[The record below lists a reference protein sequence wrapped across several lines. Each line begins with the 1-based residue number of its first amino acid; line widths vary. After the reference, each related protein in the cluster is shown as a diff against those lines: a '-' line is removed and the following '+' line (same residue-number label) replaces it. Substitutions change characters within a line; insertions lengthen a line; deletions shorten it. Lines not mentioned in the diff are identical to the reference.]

1 MANDLNTKV
10 NELTNKALED
20 LKGKVNKETINK
32 KLTEV
37 KKDAALKVEDVQEEA
52 KEKATSTVKKASEKV
67 QNQISNIDIVQ
78 EIKNQF
84 TGSDLAFLVN
94 DLVEGSIDE
103 IVADEIDKARQN
115 FNLSSSG
122 QMLATA
128 ESYYKSV
135 LNSQVIMTEMRNDY
149 TDHLSSSI
157 NSMINDRLYSLQDKL
172 GGEWARKLLG
182 TSKIASTISS
192 AVNREVAN
200 VVNAIISDKVIA
212 GVSQDIVDTVIR
224 IQNSAR
230 DQIETA
236 LADEIEY
243 ATELKKTVEDKI
255 QVFQEQ
261 KQIYEEKL
269 AAQVEKL
276 QEAINEA
283 IRQVEQVIISEIS
296 KVIKID
302 ASSLNLGF

>member
-212 GVSQDIVDTVIR
+212 GVSQDIVDTVTR

>member
-94 DLVEGSIDE
+94 DLVEGSIVE

-200 VVNAIISDKVIA
+200 IVNAIISDKVIA

>member
-37 KKDAALKVEDVQEEA
+37 KKDAALKADDIQEEA

-94 DLVEGSIDE
+94 DLVEDSIDE

-212 GVSQDIVDTVIR
+212 GVSQDIVDTVTR

-269 AAQVEKL
+269 AAQIEKL

>member
-20 LKGKVNKETINK
+20 LKGKVNKETVNE
-32 KLTEV
+32 KLTKV
-37 KKDAALKVEDVQEEA
+37 KQETALKADDVQEEA

-94 DLVEGSIDE
+94 DLVEDFIDE

-135 LNSQVIMTEMRNDY
+135 LNSQVIMTEMRNNY

-212 GVSQDIVDTVIR
+212 GVSQDIVDTVTR

>member
-10 NELTNKALED
+10 NELTSKALED
-20 LKGKVNKETINK
+20 LKGKVNKETVNE
-32 KLTEV
+32 KLTKAKQEV
-37 KKDAALKVEDVQEEA
+37 ALKADDVQEEA

-94 DLVEGSIDE
+94 DLVEDSIDE

-212 GVSQDIVDTVIR
+212 GVSQDIVDTVTR
-224 IQNSAR
+224 IQNSAK

-269 AAQVEKL
+269 AAQVERL

>member
-200 VVNAIISDKVIA
+200 IVNAIISDKVIA

>member
-10 NELTNKALED
+10 NELTSKALED
-20 LKGKVNKETINK
+20 LKGKVNKETVNE
-32 KLTEV
+32 KLTKV
-37 KKDAALKVEDVQEEA
+37 KQEAALKAEDVQEEA

-94 DLVEGSIDE
+94 DLVEDSIDE

-135 LNSQVIMTEMRNDY
+135 LNSQVIMTEMRDDY

-212 GVSQDIVDTVIR
+212 GVSQDIVDTVTR

>member
-94 DLVEGSIDE
+94 DLVEGSIVE

>member
-94 DLVEGSIDE
+94 DLVEESIDE

-149 TDHLSSSI
+149 TNHLSSSI

-212 GVSQDIVDTVIR
+212 GVSQDIVDTVTR

-255 QVFQEQ
+255 QVFQKQ